1 MRSRAI
7 RRRGFTLIEV
17 VITAAIVGILAAGV
31 MPLLELDARRTRE
44 QDLRRSLREMRE
56 AIDAYKVAADAGKVA
71 KPANASGYPPNLEAL
86 VEGVPDITSPNG
98 LRLYFMRRLPRDPFA
113 DGSQPAAATWGKR
126 SYASPPDQPAAGD
139 DVFDVFS
146 LAPGDGINGVPYRQ
160 W

>member
-17 VITAAIVGILAAGV
+17 VITAAIVGILAAGL